1 MRSFPEFHLR
11 LVIDQLVCWSDDE
24 ISSSGVWDQH
34 KSCAKLRVYDCL
46 HLQAFAIVAQSPQY
60 TDQAKI
66 AAKPTT
72 WTIYIF
78 TIAIV
83 FLGLRKMVYVC

>member
-1 MRSFPEFHLR
+1 M
-11 LVIDQLVCWSDDE
+11 
-24 ISSSGVWDQH
+24 
-34 KSCAKLRVYDCL
+34 
-46 HLQAFAIVAQSPQY
+46 AQSPQY